1 MSNKFPIKENVYLVL
16 LKFFDGEIKN
26 VNKKILKD
34 LNNQKFEGNEI
45 DLVDKKAMTVLKK
58 IIKIKKEDPSKYASI
73 EWIYPEWDD
82 KEKKEKLK
90 EAYPD
95 DYPDTEEEE
104 EVKEVDDVY
113 GSWSE
118 EEGEDVKVKEVDDV
132 YGSWSEEE
140 EEKLEEIK
148 DEEIDSASYE
158 TILPQRKAFI
168 KWVNDVFYKDLI
180 DEYKRNPITAKI
192 NDELKSVN
200 IYQMFVKEYLSIES
214 PFRGLLV
221 YHGLGTGKT
230 ATSVITSEG
239 LSKNMKITTLLPA
252 SLETEYI
259 KEVKSWGNKLFKV
272 SENNW
277 IFYPLKE
284 LNDNKILRERIRSQ
298 YEINDIKKMVNKIFN
313 ETKNR
318 LFKRLDNKSINFES
332 DKKKIIKSLDK
343 LRGLYLPVEDLS
355 KESREI
361 YTITGEP
368 INEEYSGE
376 VKIITDEM
384 KEFIE
389 SEINN
394 LIIMKYKFIHYNGFP
409 NVHTVDFKN
418 VEGLKKPEKEGN
430 LTTNQQ
436 IVEDLKKKYLYNLE
450 NHQIYSPFRNEVIII
465 DEVHNFVREIINES
479 PQANIFYNWIIEAED
494 VKIIFLSATPIINK
508 PSEIAVLFNMLR
520 GSLNIFNFTVKTDR
534 EEEDVQKELRDKFYT
549 ENSSI
554 EQLHV
559 KKQKGKIVIS
569 LTKNKSNFDSV
580 MIDGVIKTVKHNDKN
595 LKEFFNEIF
604 EGLYDIFEPSKI
616 SPTKEQIDALPTLN
630 NLKLGKPEIFDEET
644 DIIFNRKQRLFDIYD
659 NDNILD
665 VSNNESFIE
674 YFFDDMF
681 NIPPNKQVLLRRML
695 MGLTSYY
702 PIDRSSIVNMPVIV
716 EPESLNLYEDYTIV
730 KKTSIVPCYMSSI
743 QWNNYE
749 QEYSKEKQKRIQQM
763 RRKHLYDDGNSTFN
777 IRTRQNCNVVY
788 EDDSFRVE
796 KDEDKKEKTYKSM
809 MENESFSMD
818 GNLKLYSP
826 KFFEIMKNIEK
837 FIDSD
842 KNPTGKILYYSDFRH
857 ESGSEAFEKILLS
870 NGYEKYD
877 PSQKDIKQLIES
889 GNKKKRFS
897 FLTGKESLEQR
908 LINKDDFNHEEN
920 LRGEYI
926 QILLI
931 SSSGAEGISLK
942 AVRQV
947 HIMEPFWNYIRVDQV
962 FGRAVR
968 MESHSIL
975 PEEDRNVEQY
985 IYLSHLPNGKT
996 VEEIFDSMKLLKWNE
1011 VEGIDRT
1018 DDIKMT
1024 LVNKYKSVYKTVQ
1037 KIISIKKE
1045 TNDRSI
1051 DQMLFDIM
1059 ERKNKISLKLTDI
1072 IRESAVDC
1080 IQNTRDD
1087 IELNEKCLRFSSKV
1101 KSEEAHFP
1109 GLTSRDLNIVDKRQ
1123 YKANFTFHIEP
1134 NIYVITASKE
1144 GKDIYIYYQL
1154 NVSDKDI
1161 DIRYIR
1167 ENGKRICDYEPDI
1180 NKFIMYSSGGNI
1192 LDEYLGNKFS
1202 VFQEI
1207 YSVSDHIRENKI
1219 KKDIFP
1225 DLDEILNIDYLYG
1238 HIIKYNISEK
1248 LFFSPYKKSSKIIKL
1263 YDNKLY
1269 NKHNQ
1274 TITMINPI
1282 IIRNKKVFKPVD

>member
-16 LKFFDGEIKN
+16 LQYFDGEIKN
-26 VNKKILKD
+26 INKKTLKD
-34 LNNQKFEGNEI
+34 LSNQKFEGNEI
-45 DLVDKKAMTVLKK
+45 DEVDKKAMTVLKK
-58 IIKIKKEDPSKYASI
+58 IIKMKKDDPSKYASI
-73 EWIYPEWDD
+73 EWIYPDWDD
-82 KEKKEKLK
+82 EEKLIKLK
-90 EAYPD
+90 EAFPD
-95 DYPDTEEEE
+95 DYKEEELEEEE
-104 EVKEVDDVY
+104 LE
-113 GSWSE
+113 
-118 EEGEDVKVKEVDDV
+118 
-132 YGSWSEEE
+132 
-140 EEKLEEIK
+140 LEELEEVK

-180 DEYKRNPITAKI
+180 DEYKRNPITALI

-284 LNDNKILRERIRSQ
+284 LNDNKVLRERIRDQ
-298 YEINDIKKMVNKIFN
+298 YEINDIKKIVNKIFN

-318 LFKRLDNKSINFES
+318 LFKKLDNKSLDFES
-332 DKKKIIKSLDK
+332 DKKKIIRTLDK
-343 LRGLYLPVEDLS
+343 LKGLYLPVEDLT

-361 YTITGEP
+361 YTITGKSVGGK
-368 INEEYSGE
+368 YDGE
-376 VKIITDEM
+376 VNIISNEM
-384 KEFIE
+384 KEYIE

-409 NVHTVDFKN
+409 NVHKVDFKDL
-418 VEGLKKPEKEGN
+418 EGLKKPEKEGN
-430 LTTNQQ
+430 LTSNQQ

-465 DEVHNFVREIINES
+465 DEVHNFVREIINDS

-494 VKIIFLSATPIINK
+494 VKLIFLSATPIINK

-520 GSLNIFNFTVKTDR
+520 GTLNIFNFTVITDK
-534 EEEDVQKELRDKFYT
+534 EEDDIQKELRDKFYT
-549 ENSSI
+549 ESSSI

-559 KKQKGKIVIS
+559 KKQKGKMVIS
-569 LTKNKSNFDSV
+569 FIKNKSNFDSV
-580 MIDGVIKTVKHNDKN
+580 MIDGVIKTVKHNDKS
-595 LKEFFNEIF
+595 LKEFFTEIF
-604 EGLYDIFEPSKI
+604 EGLYDVFDSNKI
-616 SPTKEQIDALPTLN
+616 SPSKEQIDELPSFN
-630 NLKLGKPEIFDEET
+630 ELKLGKPKIFDDET
-644 DIIFNRKQRLFDIYD
+644 GIIFNRKQRLFDIYD

-665 VSNNESFIE
+665 VSNNENFIE

-681 NIPPNKQVLLRRML
+681 NIPQNKQVLLRRML

-702 PIDRSSIVNMPVIV
+702 PIDRSSIINMPSIV
-716 EPESLNLYEDYTIV
+716 EPKTLPLYEDYTIV

-743 QWNNYE
+743 QWSNYE

-777 IRTRQNCNVVY
+777 IRTRQNCNIVY
-788 EDDSFRVE
+788 EDDSFRIE
-796 KDEDKKEKTYKSM
+796 GDEGKKDKTYKSM
-809 MENESFSMD
+809 MENGSFSMD
-818 GNLKLYSP
+818 GNLQLYSP

-837 FIDSD
+837 FLDSD
-842 KNPTGKILYYSDFRH
+842 NNPTGKILYYSDFRH

-870 NGYEKYD
+870 NGYEKYNPD
-877 PSQKDIKQLIES
+877 QKDINQLIES
-889 GNKKKRFS
+889 GSKKKRFS
-897 FLTGKESLEQR
+897 FLTGKESLEER
-908 LINKDDFNHEEN
+908 LVNKDHFNHEEN

-985 IYLSHLPNGKT
+985 IYLSHLPDGKT

-1011 VEGIDRT
+1011 VEEIEKT

-1024 LVNKYKSVYKTVQ
+1024 LVNKHKGLYKTIQ

-1072 IRESAVDC
+1072 IRESSVDC

-1109 GLTSRDLNIVDKRQ
+1109 GLTSKDLNTVDKRQ
-1123 YKANFTFHIEP
+1123 YKANFTFHIDP
-1134 NIYVITASKE
+1134 DLYIITASKE
-1144 GKDIYIYYQL
+1144 GQDIYIYYQL

-1161 DIRYIR
+1161 DVRYIR
-1167 ENGKRICDYEPDI
+1167 ENGKRVCDYEPFTK
-1180 NKFIMYSSGGNI
+1180 KFIIYSTGENI
-1192 LDEYLGNKFS
+1192 IDEYLGNKFS

-1207 YSVSDHIRENKI
+1207 YSIPEYIYENKV
-1219 KKDIFP
+1219 KNEIFP
-1225 DLDEILNIDYLYG
+1225 NLDEIKNEDYLYG
-1238 HIIKYNISEK
+1238 HVIKYNISEK
-1248 LFFSPYKKSSKIIKL
+1248 LFFSPYKSSFKIIKL
-1263 YDNKLY
+1263 YDNNLY

-1274 TITMINPI
+1274 SITMINPI
-1282 IIRNKKVFKPVD
+1282 LIRNKKVFKSVD